1 MRKENPVRYSSAVG
15 EAWMH
20 CMFKIK
26 YCHKI
31 FDRKEVREECDKLF
45 DKASEHYGISIA
57 GKGFDSDHVHMKL
70 DIGMYSRADVAKNLK
85 GYVAKKLL
93 DRFPW
98 LKKQYFWG
106 SGLWNRS
113 YYIGTPKD
121 LNSLD
126 RYLKKQKYF
135 DPSQTHLDA
144 YAS

>member
-1 MRKENPVRYSSAVG
+1 MRKEDPVRYSSAVG
-15 EAWMH
+15 EAWQH
-20 CMFKIK
+20 AMFKVK
-26 YCHKI
+26 YCYAI
-31 FDRKEVREECDKLF
+31 FDIKEVREECDKLF
-45 DKASEHYGISIA
+45 IEASERYAIPIA
-57 GKGFDSDHVHMKL
+57 GKGFDSNHVHMKV
-70 DIGMYSRADVAKNLK
+70 DIGMYSRAEVAKRLK

-93 DRFPW
+93 DRFPL

-106 SGLWNRS
+106 SGLWSRS
-113 YYIGTPKD
+113 YYMGTPKD